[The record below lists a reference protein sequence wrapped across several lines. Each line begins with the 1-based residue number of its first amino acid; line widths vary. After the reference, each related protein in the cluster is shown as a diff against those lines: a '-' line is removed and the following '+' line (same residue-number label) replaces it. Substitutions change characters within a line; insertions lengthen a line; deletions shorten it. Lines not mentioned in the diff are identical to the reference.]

1 MAAVRAP
8 RFSSAALL
16 AALFLCAGA
25 ASAADRLGPVGPPS
39 EQFMVYVSRS
49 IGGAGRPM
57 HTYGLKYER
66 TSTAA
71 VDGSSRFAA
80 PLRHRTLIDL
90 QFTHRRS
97 ARLQLGSRTT
107 WDLGLRHL
115 GPTSELVDS
124 PWRPDALTS
133 IIKPELQLP

>member
-1 MAAVRAP
+1 M
-8 RFSSAALL
+8 L
-16 AALFLCAGA
+16 AALFLCAGSAGA
-25 ASAADRLGPVGPPS
+25 AERLGPMGPPS

-49 IGGAGRPM
+49 IGGAGRPT
-57 HTYGLKYER
+57 HTYGLKYEH
-66 TSTAA
+66 TSSAA
-71 VDGSSRFAA
+71 VDNSSRFAA

-90 QFTHRRS
+90 QFSYRKS

-107 WDLGLRHL
+107 WDMGLRHL

-124 PWRPDALTS
+124 PWRPGAMTS